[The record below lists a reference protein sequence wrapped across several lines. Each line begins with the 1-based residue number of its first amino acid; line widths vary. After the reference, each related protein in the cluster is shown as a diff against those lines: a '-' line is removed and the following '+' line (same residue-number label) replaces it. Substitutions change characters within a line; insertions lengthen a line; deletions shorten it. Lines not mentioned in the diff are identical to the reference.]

1 MSGTF
6 WLLQIL
12 NGITFGALLFLV
24 ASGFTLIFGLMRI
37 INLTHGVMYLLGG
50 YIGLSVIHATNNFLL
65 GMLAGGVAVAAG
77 ALIEERGL
85 LRFVRGQELP
95 QVLLTIGL
103 AFILGDLALVIW
115 GGDPLIVPEP
125 AFLRGPIQLGPI
137 AYPKYRLFVV
147 LVGVLVAA
155 LLWYLQTRTRLGA
168 ILRAGVDDLEMI
180 AALGIDIKKV
190 FTVVFVLGAALAA
203 VTGVLGG
210 AFLSLYPG
218 ADSEILLFG
227 LVVVIIGGLGS
238 LEGAIA
244 GSLLVGLLDTF
255 GKALFPELSY
265 FTIFGPMAI
274 MLALRPQG
282 LFGRVR

>member
-1 MSGTF
+1 
-6 WLLQIL
+6 
-12 NGITFGALLFLV
+12 
-24 ASGFTLIFGLMRI
+24 
-37 INLTHGVMYLLGG
+37 
-50 YIGLSVIHATNNFLL
+50 
-65 GMLAGGVAVAAG
+65 
-77 ALIEERGL
+77 
-85 LRFVRGQELP
+85 
-95 QVLLTIGL
+95 
-103 AFILGDLALVIW
+103 IW

-255 GKALFPELSY
+255 GKALFPE
-265 FTIFGPMAI
+265 
-274 MLALRPQG
+274 
-282 LFGRVR
+282 